1 MNREGPRPDD
11 TVASPPRRRRPGE
24 NPFAGLALLL
34 AVAGVVPQLRTVAWA
49 LAGVSA
55 ALAIGYAV
63 GRAGAGR
70 VQLGIALGVVVLTFL
85 ATPPPNRAA
94 YRGEVASADSVV
106 PEPAAEAPIDSDT
119 PETSRTESDDESP
132 APPRA
137 RPAEPPA
144 ERVTSR
150 EPERP
155 RERPKPKATPRAAPK
170 PKATP
175 TAPRTEPK
183 SRAAPTASRTE
194 PKAAPRTR
202 PKSRPRTEPRR
213 TPTPP
218 AEVATRTT
226 RTTETRTPRTV
237 ARRPPGP
244 PAEAP
249 ARRTPEAPPRRTPPP
264 AAAPS
269 ARELGEIRG
278 ELAVAQVLKNQGA
291 YYDAGVTLRNAQRSA
306 TALFVRYPGSPAA
319 ADLGHRVRTL
329 ATENRR
335 ACLAEAAILRS
346 RGEATAPCP

>member
-1 MNREGPRPDD
+1 MNGEGPRPDD
-11 TVASPPRRRRPGE
+11 TVASPPRRRGPGE

-49 LAGVSA
+49 LAGLSA

-70 VQLGIALGVVVLTFL
+70 VQLGIALGVIVLTFL

-119 PETSRTESDDESP
+119 PAAPRTESDDESP

-144 ERVTSR
+144 ERVASR

-170 PKATP
+170 PKAAP
-175 TAPRTEPK
+175 TARRSEPK
-183 SRAAPTASRTE
+183 SRTAPVASRTE
-194 PKAAPRTR
+194 PRAAPRTR
-202 PKSRPRTEPRR
+202 PKSTPRTEPRR
-213 TPTPP
+213 TPPRP
-218 AEVATRTT
+218 AEVATRSTP
-226 RTTETRTPRTV
+226 RTTEPRTLPRRTPAPV
-237 ARRPPGP
+237 
-244 PAEAP
+244 EAP

-329 ATENRR
+329 AAENRR